1 VIKKITLREGTIMP
15 INDEKTYGE
24 LMSFLLQRRLH
35 HGTDER
41 FKAYIAESVQVLA
54 RDLLDFDL
62 HIAVEKIQAIP
73 GAKLRDYNTLSVGC
87 E

>member
-1 VIKKITLREGTIMP
+1 MWTDE
-15 INDEKTYGE
+15 EKTYGE

-41 FKAYIAESVQVLA
+41 FRAYVVETVQVLA
-54 RDLLDFDL
+54 RDLRDFGL
-62 HIAVEKIQAIP
+62 EVAIEKRPPNPTARRP
-73 GAKLRDYNTLSVGC
+73 ELNSLSVGC